1 MSKIV
6 IIGAGAMGSAFAL
19 PCLDNNHDINIVGTH
34 LENEF
39 IDNLK
44 KNNNLHLGLN
54 VQIPKE
60 IKLFKFDKFDE
71 LLKSNVD
78 LIVLGISS
86 KGIEWVSDQ
95 LSRIYKDSRTPKLL
109 MLTKGLSIHNNHYE
123 LLVDKLERLLT
134 ERKITNVNISAV
146 GGPCLAAGLANRVH
160 SSVVIANKDIHVA
173 KQIADMLNTN
183 YYHTSHS
190 DDLNGV
196 EVSAAIKNIF
206 SMAVGA
212 AKGLCSQNISNEV
225 REKNYLNTASAL
237 VKQSIYE
244 MEIFVQH
251 LKGKKETVKGLAGL
265 GDLYVSSGGGRN
277 AKMGSYIGEGLTFS
291 EAKKTKMEKVTV
303 EGADLALEIGS
314 KVNEDFSRRD
324 LPLMLGMINAIINDK
339 KLETR
344 TFDLSTGDFVM
355 FPSSLFHRTTPFS
368 SSKKRV
374 CFAFDLAPDELIS

>member
-1 MSKIV
+1 MAKIV

-19 PCLDNNHDINIVGTH
+19 PCLDNNHDISILGTH
-34 LENEF
+34 LENDF
-39 IDNLK
+39 IEQLKNNDNL
-44 KNNNLHLGLN
+44 HPGLN
-54 VQIPKE
+54 TQIPQE
-60 IKLFKFDKFDE
+60 IKIFKFEKFEE

-95 LSRIYKDSRTPKLL
+95 LSKLYKDNAIPKLL
-109 MLTKGLSIHNNHYE
+109 MLTKGLSIYNNQYE
-123 LLVDKLERLLT
+123 LLVDKLERLLAD
-134 ERKITNVNISAV
+134 RGIKKVDISAV

-160 SSVVIANKDIHVA
+160 SSVVIANKDIRTA
-173 KQIADMLNTN
+173 KKIADMLNTN

-212 AKGLCSQNISNEV
+212 AKGLCSQNVTNDV

-237 VKQSIYE
+237 IKQSVHE
-244 MEIFVQH
+244 MEIFVEH
-251 LKGKKETVKGLAGL
+251 LRGKKETVKGLAGL

-303 EGADLALEIGS
+303 EGADLAKEIAK
-314 KVNEDFSRRD
+314 KVNEDFD
-324 LPLMLGMINAIINDK
+324 KKKLPLMLGMINAIVEDK
-339 KLETR
+339 KL
-344 TFDLSTGDFVM
+344 DLNWE
-355 FPSSLFHRTTPFS
+355 LFR
-368 SSKKRV
+368 
-374 CFAFDLAPDELIS
+374 

>member
-19 PCLDNNHDINIVGTH
+19 PCLDNNHDVNIVGTH
-34 LENEF
+34 LEDKF
-39 IDNLK
+39 IEELKK
-44 KNNNLHLGLN
+44 KNNLHPGLSSK
-54 VQIPKE
+54 IPQE
-60 IKLFKFDKFDE
+60 IKIFKFEKFDQV
-71 LLKSNVD
+71 LRSNID

-86 KGIEWVSDQ
+86 KGIEWVADQ
-95 LSRIYKDSRTPKLL
+95 LSRIYNDENIPKIL
-109 MLTKGLSIHNNHYE
+109 MLTKGLSIHNNQYE
-123 LLVDKLERLLT
+123 LLVDKLERLLAD
-134 ERKITNVNISAV
+134 RKINKINISAV

-160 SSVVIANKDIHVA
+160 SSVVIANKDIKTA
-173 KQIADMLNTN
+173 KKIADMLNTN
-183 YYHTSHS
+183 YYHTSYS

-237 VKQSIYE
+237 IKQSIYE
-244 MEIFVQH
+244 MEIFVEH

-303 EGADLALEIGS
+303 EGADLAKEIAI
-314 KVNEDFSRRD
+314 KVKEDFD
-324 LPLMLGMINAIINDK
+324 EKKLPLMLGMINAIVDDK
-339 KLETR
+339 KLE
-344 TFDLSTGDFVM
+344 LNWE
-355 FPSSLFHRTTPFS
+355 LFR
-368 SSKKRV
+368 
-374 CFAFDLAPDELIS
+374 

>member
-39 IDNLK
+39 IDHL
-44 KNNNLHLGLN
+44 KNNKNVHPGLN
-54 VQIPKE
+54 TEIPQE
-60 IKLFKFDKFDE
+60 IKIFKFDKFDE
-71 LLKSNVD
+71 LLKKNVD

-86 KGIEWVSDQ
+86 KGIEWVSEQ
-95 LSRIYKDSRTPKLL
+95 LSKLYKNSKIPKLL
-109 MLTKGLSIHNNHYE
+109 MLTKGLSIHNNKYE
-123 LLVDKLERLLT
+123 LLVDKLERLLN
-134 ERKITNVNISAV
+134 EKGISNVDISAV

-160 SSVVIANKDIHVA
+160 SSVVIANKDLQVA
-173 KQIADMLNTN
+173 KKIADMLNTS

-190 DDLNGV
+190 SDLNGV

-237 VKQSIYE
+237 IKQSIHE
-244 MEIFVQH
+244 MEIFVEH

-277 AKMGSYIGEGLTFS
+277 AKM
-291 EAKKTKMEKVTV
+291 EKVTV
-303 EGADLALEIGS
+303 EGADLAKEIAK
-314 KVNEDFSRRD
+314 KVNEDFD
-324 LPLMLGMINAIINDK
+324 QKQLPLMLSMINTIVDDK
-339 KLETR
+339 KLE
-344 TFDLSTGDFVM
+344 FDWE
-355 FPSSLFHRTTPFS
+355 LFR
-368 SSKKRV
+368 
-374 CFAFDLAPDELIS
+374 

>member
-34 LENEF
+34 LEDDF
-39 IDNLK
+39 IDSLK
-44 KNNNLHLGLN
+44 NNNNLHPGLN
-54 VQIPKE
+54 SKIPEE
-60 IKLFKFDKFDE
+60 IKIFKFNKFEE

-95 LSRIYKDSRTPKLL
+95 LSEIYKGSKIPKLL
-109 MLTKGLSIHNNHYE
+109 MLTKVLSIYKDQYE
-123 LLVDKLERLLT
+123 LLVDKLVRLL
-134 ERKITNVNISAV
+134 KDKGLSNVDISAV

-160 SSVVIANKDIHVA
+160 SSVVIANNDLQTA
-173 KQIADMLNTN
+173 KKIADMLNTN
-183 YYHTSHS
+183 YYHTSFS

-206 SMAVGA
+206 SMAVGS
-212 AKGLCSQNISNEV
+212 AKGLCSNNISNEI

-237 VKQSIYE
+237 IKQSIHE
-244 MEIFVQH
+244 MEIFVEH
-251 LKGKKETVKGLAGL
+251 LNGKKETVKGLAGL

-277 AKMGSYIGEGLTFS
+277 AKMGSYIGEGLIFS

-303 EGADLALEIGS
+303 EGADLAKEIAK
-314 KVNEDFSRRD
+314 KVNEDFD
-324 LPLMLGMINAIINDK
+324 KKELPLMLGMINAIVDDK
-339 KLETR
+339 KLEL
-344 TFDLSTGDFVM
+344 DWE
-355 FPSSLFHRTTPFS
+355 
-368 SSKKRV
+368 
-374 CFAFDLAPDELIS
+374 AFR